1 MKTLVIMLLFLF
13 LFSSPLFAQVWTID
27 DEIHEVE
34 FIIERMTRM
43 QQQASKSSIE
53 QAFYIKK
60 LHVLEI
66 RLALLQRAKDGDG
79 LAARILLLE
88 EERCTNLIDFSA
100 RLLGLRHVEFTRYLD
115 QCNARLKMLGD
126 LGKKSGEG
134 IQ

>member
-1 MKTLVIMLLFLF
+1 MKTLVTTFLFLF
-13 LFSSPLFAQVWTID
+13 LFSSPLFAQIWTID
-27 DEIHEVE
+27 DEIHEVK

-43 QQQASKSSIE
+43 QQQAGQSHME

-66 RLALLQRAKDGDG
+66 RLALLQRAKDGDD
-79 LAARILLLE
+79 LAARILLLD

-100 RLLGLRHVEFTRYLD
+100 QLLGLSEAAFTSYLD

-126 LGKKSGEG
+126 LRE
-134 IQ
+134 